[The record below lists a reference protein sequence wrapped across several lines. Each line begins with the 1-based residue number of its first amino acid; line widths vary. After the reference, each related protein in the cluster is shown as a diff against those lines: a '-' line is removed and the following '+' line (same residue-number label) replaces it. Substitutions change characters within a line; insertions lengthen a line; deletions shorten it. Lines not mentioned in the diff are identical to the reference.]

1 MDACNI
7 LRFIGIYSDN
17 IVFFINNII
26 DMKKW
31 ILTIYCFL
39 FFVLSFVFTIKTHTH
54 SIANIGASM
63 VLSLMIVIILIVL
76 YDFIKFLWKD

>member
-17 IVFFINNII
+17 IVFFINNLI

-31 ILTIYCFL
+31 FLAIYCFL
-39 FFVLSFVFTIKTHTH
+39 VFVFSFVFTIKTQTH

-63 VLSLMIVIILIVL
+63 VLSLMIVIILNVL

>member
-63 VLSLMIVIILIVL
+63 VLSLMIVIILNVL

>member
-31 ILTIYCFL
+31 ILT
-39 FFVLSFVFTIKTHTH
+39 FFVLSLVFTVKAHTH

-63 VLSLMIVIILIVL
+63 VLSLMIVIILNVL

>member
-63 VLSLMIVIILIVL
+63 VLSFMIVIFLNVL

>member
-31 ILTIYCFL
+31 ILAIYCFL
-39 FFVLSFVFTIKTHTH
+39 VFVFSFVFTIKTHTH

-63 VLSLMIVIILIVL
+63 VLSLMIVIILNVL

>member
-7 LRFIGIYSDN
+7 LRFSGIYSDN

-39 FFVLSFVFTIKTHTH
+39 FFVLSFVFTIKT
-54 SIANIGASM
+54 ANIGASM
-63 VLSLMIVIILIVL
+63 VLSLMIVTLLNDL

>member
-26 DMKKW
+26 DMKKC

-63 VLSLMIVIILIVL
+63 VLSLMIVIILNVL

>member
-63 VLSLMIVIILIVL
+63 VLSLMIVIFLNVL